1 MLTPSQPITV
11 LILQCQAKWDLIL
24 RVPTFHRCDSTTQSG
39 IWSWEYQLFTGITQ
53 PHRVGFDPKSTNFSQ
68 VWFNQTKWDLILSV
82 PTFHRCDSTTQSG
95 IWSWEY
101 QLFTGI
107 TQPHKVGFDP
117 ESTNFSQVWLNQTK
131 WDLILSVPT
140 FHRCDSTTQS
150 GIWSWEYQLF
160 TGITQTHKVGFD
172 PESTNFSQVW
182 LNQTKWDLILRVPT
196 FHRCDSTKQSGIW
209 SWENQLFT
217 GVTQPYKVGFDP
229 KSINFSQVWLNHTK
243 WILRVPT
250 FHRCD
255 STTQSEIWSQT
266 APLSKQTPYH
276 WATETI
282 LCKGIPMLKGLTY
295 PTWSTHSHGLRQG
308 SHTHTPM

>member
-1 MLTPSQPITV
+1 MLTPSQPATV
-11 LILQCQAKWDLIL
+11 LILQCQASSVGTRVPTFHRCDSTKQSGIWSWEYQLFTGVTQPNKVGFDPESTNFSQVWLNQTKWDLIL
-24 RVPTFHRCDSTTQSG
+24 RVPTFHRCDSTKQSG
-39 IWSWEYQLFTGITQ
+39 IWSWEYQLFTGVT
-53 PHRVGFDPKSTNFSQ
+53 Q
-68 VWFNQTKWDLILSV
+68 VWLNQTKWDLILSV

-140 FHRCDSTTQS
+140 FHRCDSTTLS

-160 TGITQTHKVGFD
+160 TG
-172 PESTNFSQVW
+172 
-182 LNQTKWDLILRVPT
+182 
-196 FHRCDSTKQSGIW
+196 
-209 SWENQLFT
+209 
-217 GVTQPYKVGFDP
+217 VTQPHKVGFDP

-243 WILRVPT
+243 WDLILRVPT

-255 STTQSEIWSQT
+255 STTQSGIWS
-266 APLSKQTPYH
+266 
-276 WATETI
+276 
-282 LCKGIPMLKGLTY
+282 
-295 PTWSTHSHGLRQG
+295 
-308 SHTHTPM
+308 